1 MAYQEYGKA
10 VKAGEKAYRNAVAR
24 GEYPYLPALDEVL
37 ERVDVQTEVNL
48 GLVDIPLEQIV
59 GTKTSGRKNAFAVNF
74 MPLMSERSE
83 FALKWMNLYQHQTE
97 DGIRDPI
104 VAYEF
109 MNKFYVLEGN
119 KRVSVFKYLNAFS
132 IEGTVTRIIPK
143 RTNEPENR
151 IYYEFLDFYRNS
163 RINYVW
169 FTKEGSFARLLDA
182 LGKSPEDPWTE
193 EEQENFS
200 SVFTEFSKMFEDK
213 GGKKLTI
220 TSGDAFLFYLSL
232 YPYPE
237 LLEKTPAQKKED
249 LDRIWS
255 EITLLN
261 HNPEKALVLQPTAE
275 EPETNLF
282 TRFFNLTSSK
292 KLKVAFIHDKAREN
306 SRWTYSHELGRM
318 HLEQIF
324 GSRIETESFFVET
337 DSRGIKELLDV
348 AIQDGNHIIFT
359 THQKFLGASLK
370 TALEHP
376 EVKIL
381 NCSLNRPYNALRTYY
396 GRMYEAKFLSG
407 MIAGAM
413 CENDRIAY
421 VADYPIY
428 GSFASINAFSIGAKM
443 TNPRAKVYLHWTSDQ
458 NADLDA
464 LLREKEISLVSGL
477 DMIRPSN
484 AGRQFG
490 LYLEKDGQYKNL
502 ATPVW
507 DWGKFYEKII
517 RDILQGNWNKSSDT
531 RTRKAVNYW
540 WGISGNIIDLI
551 VSQNLPQGIRTLTDT
566 MRREI
571 FTENYNPFAGVLIL
585 QNGQTI
591 GTPEGCLSPEEIITM
606 DWLVDNVIGLIPD
619 RKDLTE
625 EAAALMAL
633 QGNTKLTA
641 EKEER

>member
-1 MAYQEYGKA
+1 MSYQEYGKA
-10 VKAGEKAYRNAVAR
+10 VKAGEKAYRNAVLK
-24 GEYPYLPALDEVL
+24 GEYPYLPALDDLL
-37 ERVDVQTEVNL
+37 ERVEVQTEVNL

-59 GTKTSGRKNAFAVNF
+59 GTKTAGRKNAFAVNF

-83 FALKWMNLYQHQTE
+83 FAAKWMNLYRHQTE
-97 DGIRDPI
+97 DGVRDPI

-109 MNKFYVLEGN
+109 MNKFYVMEGN

-143 RTNEPENR
+143 RTNNPENR

-163 RINYVW
+163 KINYIW
-169 FTKEGSFARLLDA
+169 FSKEGSFTKLLAA
-182 LGKSPEDPWTE
+182 LGKGPEEAWTE

-200 SVFTEFSKMFEDK
+200 SVFSEFSKMFEDK
-213 GGKKLTI
+213 GGKKLPI

-232 YPYPE
+232 YPYEE
-237 LLEKTPAQKKED
+237 LLQKTVAQKKED

-261 HNPEKALVLQPTAE
+261 HNPEKALVLEPAAE
-275 EPETNLF
+275 DPEINLF

-292 KLKVAFIHDKAREN
+292 KLNVAFIHDKAREN
-306 SRWTYSHELGRM
+306 SSWTYGHELGRM
-318 HLEQIF
+318 HLEQTF
-324 GSRIETESFFVET
+324 GSRIETESFFLET
-337 DSRGIKELLDV
+337 DSRDINGLLEA
-348 AIQDGNHIIFT
+348 AIADGNHIIFT
-359 THQKFLGASLK
+359 TNQKFLEASLK

-376 EVKIL
+376 GVKIL
-381 NCSLNRPYNALRTYY
+381 NCCVNRPYSALRTYY

-428 GSFASINAFSIGAKM
+428 GTFANINAFAIGAKM
-443 TNPRAKVYLHWTSDQ
+443 TNPRAKVYLHWDSDKT
-458 NADLDA
+458 ADLDR
-464 LLREKEISLVSGL
+464 LLEEKQISLVSGM

-484 AGRQFG
+484 VSRKFG
-490 LYLEKDGQYKNL
+490 LYLEEDGQYKNL

-507 DWGKFYEKII
+507 NWGKFYEKII
-517 RDILQGNWNKSSDT
+517 QDILQGNWNKSPDT
-531 RTRKAVNYW
+531 KARKAVNYW

-551 VSQNLPQGIRTLTDT
+551 VSQNLPRGIRILTDT

-571 FTENYNPFAGVLIL
+571 YTENFNPFAGELTM
-585 QNGQTI
+585 QNGETI
-591 GTPEGCLSPEEIITM
+591 GTAEGCLSPEEIITM
-606 DWLVDNVIGLIPD
+606 DWLADNVIGQIPAPE
-619 RKDLTE
+619 DLTE
-625 EAAALMAL
+625 EAAALTAL
-633 QGNTKLTA
+633 QGNTNLTA
-641 EKEER
+641 EK